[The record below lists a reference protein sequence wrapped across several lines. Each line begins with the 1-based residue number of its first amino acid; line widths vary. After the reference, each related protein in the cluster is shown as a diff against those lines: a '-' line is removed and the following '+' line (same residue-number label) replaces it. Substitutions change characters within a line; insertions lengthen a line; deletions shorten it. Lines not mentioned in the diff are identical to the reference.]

1 MTRLA
6 VSADIGIFGGS
17 GFYELLGK
25 DAQDVWVDT
34 PYGLPSDVITV
45 GEFEGRRVAFLPRH
59 GRGHQYPPH
68 KVNYRANVWA
78 MRELGVHT
86 VFGPCAAGSLQP
98 HVKPGDFVV
107 CDQLVDRTTGRV
119 GTFFDGP
126 IVVHPSLA
134 DPYCPRLRR
143 VLVEEAKK
151 LGITVHDGGTIVTI
165 EGPRF
170 STRAESKWFRSAG
183 WEVIGMTQFPEAI
196 LARELNLCYG
206 NVALITDSDSGLEG
220 DASVPPVTHEGVL
233 EVFKANNHRLVG
245 LLRAAVR
252 RVSPDPSCACHSTVT
267 MPGAK

>member
-1 MTRLA
+1 
-6 VSADIGIFGGS
+6 
-17 GFYELLGK
+17 
-25 DAQDVWVDT
+25 
-34 PYGLPSDVITV
+34 
-45 GEFEGRRVAFLPRH
+45 
-59 GRGHQYPPH
+59 
-68 KVNYRANVWA
+68 
-78 MRELGVHT
+78 
-86 VFGPCAAGSLQP
+86 
-98 HVKPGDFVV
+98 VKPGDFVV

-196 LARELNLCYG
+196 LSRELNLCYG
-206 NVALITDSDSGLEG
+206 NVALITDYDAGLDG
-220 DASVPPVTHEGVL
+220 DASAPPVTHEGVL